1 MRTFV
6 LSMFWLYIVT
16 AMVTMIQIHH
26 KKKINK
32 TEITTLFVFTIVIS
46 WALILLW

>member
-16 AMVTMIQIHH
+16 TMVTIIEIHH

-32 TEITTLFVFTIVIS
+32 AEIITLFIVTIVIC
-46 WALILLW
+46 WASILLW

>member
-6 LSMFWLYIVT
+6 LSMFWLYIVMT
-16 AMVTMIQIHH
+16 MTMIIEIHH

-32 TEITTLFVFTIVIS
+32 TEIITLFIVTIVIS
-46 WALILLW
+46 WASILLW

>member
-6 LSMFWLYIVT
+6 LTMFWLYIVMT
-16 AMVTMIQIHH
+16 MTMIIEIYH

-32 TEITTLFVFTIVIS
+32 TEIINLFVYTIVIC
-46 WALILLW
+46 WASILLW